1 VKHVVVTMGAKGV
14 YCGDCGKLF
23 PAKKVKAVDCVA
35 AGDTF
40 NGAFVVALAE
50 GKTCAEAIA
59 FSQKAAAI
67 SVTRPGA
74 QSSVPF
80 RREIG

>member
-1 VKHVVVTMGAKGV
+1 MKKIVVLGSTNTDMVIT
-14 YCGDCGKLF
+14 GKKL
-23 PAKKVKAVDCVA
+23 PVP
-35 AGDTF
+35 
-40 NGAFVVALAE
+40 

-59 FSQKAAAI
+59 FAQKAAGI

-80 RREIG
+80 RNEL